1 MISDK
6 KQSGQIWLILICG
19 VTVAI
24 GLFLLHSASL
34 YKTGFP
40 LDDAWIHQTYAR
52 NLARLGE
59 WSFIPGKPSAG
70 STSPLWSVLLALG
83 YRINIPPIPWAYLLG
98 AGCLFALGVVGELL
112 YRSLAALSE
121 KRFPWF
127 GLFLVFEWHLVWA
140 AASGM
145 ETLLHAFGIL
155 LTLYLIS
162 LSKRKWFWIGLLI
175 GAIVWVRPDGLTLLG
190 PAVFVLILESEF
202 WQERLLGIGKLA
214 QGFLVGFIP
223 YLFFNMQLSG
233 SMWPNTFYAKQA
245 EYAILYQFPLIDRL
259 INLYSL
265 PLVGAGAML
274 LPGIFYGLWWAVQQR
289 CWTYLGAALWWM
301 GYTGLYAWRLPVIY
315 QHGRYLMPAMPV
327 YFLLGAIGTTQL
339 FRKYRGNQGMAF
351 ILQRAWVVSSILL
364 CAVFFVM
371 GARAYAEDV
380 AIIESEMVDSARW
393 IANNTP
399 ENALI
404 AAHDIGAMGYFANR
418 DLIDLAGLVSPDVI
432 PFIRDE
438 NQLAQYITENGADYL
453 VVFPDWYQYLHKNGE
468 MLYQTGGIYSPEAGG
483 QNMTVYRWGQ

>member
-1 MISDK
+1 MTSDK
-6 KQSGQIWLILICG
+6 KQSIQIWLILFCG
-19 VTVAI
+19 VAI
-24 GLFLLHSASL
+24 AVGVFLLYSAGF

-52 NLARLGE
+52 NLARFGE

-70 STSPLWSVLLALG
+70 STSPLWSVLLAFG
-83 YRINIPPIPWAYLLG
+83 YWVNIPPLPWVYLLG
-98 AGCLFALGVVGELL
+98 ACCLFALSVVGELL
-112 YRSLAALSE
+112 YRSQITPPE
-121 KRFPWF
+121 KQFPWF
-127 GLFLVFEWHLVWA
+127 GLFLAFEWHLVWA

-155 LTLYLIS
+155 LTMYQITLRD
-162 LSKRKWFWIGLLI
+162 KKWFWIGLLI

-190 PAVFVLILESEF
+190 PAVFVLILEGGF
-202 WQERLLGIGKLA
+202 WRERLHGIGKLA
-214 QGFLVGFIP
+214 PGFLVGFIP

-274 LPGIFYGLWWAVQQR
+274 LPGIFYGLWWAAQQR

-301 GYTGLYAWRLPVIY
+301 GYTGLYAWRLPVTY

-327 YFLLGAIGTTQL
+327 YFLLGAIGMTLL
-339 FRKYRGNQGMAF
+339 FRQVRGNRGAAF
-351 ILQRAWVVSSILL
+351 ILRRAWVVSIILL
-364 CAVFFVM
+364 CGVFFVL

-380 AIIESEMVDSARW
+380 AIIETEMVDSARW

-404 AAHDIGAMGYFANR
+404 AAHDIGAMGYFAKR
-418 DLIDLAGLVSPDVI
+418 DLIDLAGLISPDVI

-438 NQLAQYITENGADYL
+438 EQLGQYITEKGADYL
-453 VVFPDWYQYLHKNGE
+453 VVFPNWYQYLPKNGE
-468 MLYQTGGIYSPEAGG
+468 RLYRTGGIYSPAAGG
-483 QNMTVYRWGQ
+483 QNMTIYRWGQ